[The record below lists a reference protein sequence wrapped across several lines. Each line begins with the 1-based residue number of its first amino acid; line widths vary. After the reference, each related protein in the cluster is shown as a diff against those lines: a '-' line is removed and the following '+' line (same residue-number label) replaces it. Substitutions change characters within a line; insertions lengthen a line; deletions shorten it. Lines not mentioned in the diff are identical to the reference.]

1 MLTMVTVLMVGVLV
15 GLDVSRW
22 LWRAAGGICV
32 ASSNELNKMNNED
45 GFVCTPRAAIH
56 QSISLLANPP
66 IILPPWVSPHST
78 SISLFYSV
86 SLSSV
91 HPSIFLFIF
100 VCLSH
105 HTESE
110 LSVTVVLA

>member
-66 IILPPWVSPHST
+66 IILPPGQSTNHSPSLGLSSLHIHLTILLRLTLFSSSIYLFIHFCLSVSPH
-78 SISLFYSV
+78 
-86 SLSSV
+86 
-91 HPSIFLFIF
+91 
-100 VCLSH
+100 
-105 HTESE
+105 
-110 LSVTVVLA
+110 